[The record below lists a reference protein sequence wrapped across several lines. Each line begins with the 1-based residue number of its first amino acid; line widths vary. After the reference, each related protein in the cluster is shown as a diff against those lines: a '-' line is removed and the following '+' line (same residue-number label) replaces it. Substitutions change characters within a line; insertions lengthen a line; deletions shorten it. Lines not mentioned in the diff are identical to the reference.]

1 MRVGT
6 FYCALATVGCL
17 TVSCPSLAQ
26 QAPEVVVEAP
36 HVVTTTERGGRELY
50 SLVYKVNYADLN
62 LATHSGAVEL
72 EKRVKESATK
82 ACRQLHKLYPLSEDT
97 NPPCVDTATKNAMT
111 QANQA
116 IAAAEKGAK

>member
-6 FYCALATVGCL
+6 LHLALATVGSL
-17 TVSCPSLAQ
+17 AVSCPSLAQ
-26 QAPEVVVEAP
+26 RPPEVVVEAP
-36 HVVTTTERGGRELY
+36 HVTTAEKGGRELY
-50 SLVYKVNYADLN
+50 SLIYKVNYADLN
-62 LATHSGAVEL
+62 LATYSGAAEL
-72 EKRVKESATK
+72 EKRVKDSATK
-82 ACRQLHKLYPLSEDT
+82 ACAQLRKLYPLSEDT

>member
-1 MRVGT
+1 MRVRI
-6 FYCALATVGCL
+6 FHSALATVGCL
-17 TVSCPSLAQ
+17 AVSGPSLSQ

-36 HVVTTTERGGRELY
+36 HIVTTRDIAGRELY

-72 EKRVKESATK
+72 EKRVKDSATK
-82 ACRQLHKLYPLSEDT
+82 ACAQLRKLYPDSKDT
-97 NPPCVDTATKNAMT
+97 NPPCVDTATKSAMT

-116 IAAAEKGAK
+116 IVAAEKGAR

>member
-6 FYCALATVGCL
+6 FHFALATVGFL
-17 TVSCPSLAQ
+17 AVSCPSLAQ

-36 HVVTTTERGGRELY
+36 HVVTTKEKGGRELY

-72 EKRVKESATK
+72 EKRVKDSATK
-82 ACRQLHKLYPLSEDT
+82 ACAQLRKLYPLSEDT
-97 NPPCVDTATKNAMT
+97 NPPCVDTATKNAMM

-116 IAAAEKGAK
+116 IVTAEKGTK

>member
-1 MRVGT
+1 MKVGT
-6 FYCALATVGCL
+6 FHCALATVGFL
-17 TVSCPSLAQ
+17 AVSCPSLAQ
-26 QAPEVVVEAP
+26 QPAEVVVEAP
-36 HVVTTTERGGRELY
+36 HAVTTTGKGGRELY

-72 EKRVKESATK
+72 EKRVKDSATK
-82 ACRQLHKLYPLSEDT
+82 ACAQLRKLYPLSQDT
-97 NPPCVDTATKNAMT
+97 DPPCVDAATKNAMT

>member
-1 MRVGT
+1 MRVV
-6 FYCALATVGCL
+6 ALNFALVTAGCL
-17 TVSCPSLAQ
+17 AASYPSLAQ

-36 HVVTTTERGGRELY
+36 HVVTTTEKSGRELY
-50 SLVYKVNYADLN
+50 SLVYRVNYSDLN

-72 EKRVKESATK
+72 EKRVKDSATK
-82 ACRQLHKLYPLSEDT
+82 ACAQLRKLYPTSEDT